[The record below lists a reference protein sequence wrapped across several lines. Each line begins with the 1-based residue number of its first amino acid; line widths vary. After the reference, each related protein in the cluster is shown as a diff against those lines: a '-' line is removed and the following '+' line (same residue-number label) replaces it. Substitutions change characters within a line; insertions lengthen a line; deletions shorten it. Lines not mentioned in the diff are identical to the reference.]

1 MNKNK
6 IIELKNV
13 NKIYKTKVE
22 EIHILKNINLAFN
35 KGDFISIQGKSG
47 SGKTSLLN
55 ILGLLDEPTDGEIYI
70 GGEKIHYRNEKT
82 KNIIRN
88 EKIGFVFQFHY
99 LLNEFTALEN
109 VMMPALINKNM
120 NRNEAQ
126 KKAKE
131 LLALVG
137 LEKRTK
143 HKPMELSGGEKQR
156 VAIARAMVN
165 DPDIIL
171 ADEPTGNLDTETSN
185 LINQLFMKIN
195 KERQQ
200 SIIIVTHS
208 LELANLAKYKYKIEN
223 GKFNMILPT
232 IKL

>member
-1 MNKNK
+1 MNK

-22 EIHILKNINLAFN
+22 NIHILKNINLAFN

-47 SGKTSLLN
+47 SGKSSLLN

-70 GGEKIHYRNEKT
+70 NGEKIHYRNEKAKT
-82 KNIIRN
+82 AIRN
-88 EKIGFVFQFHY
+88 KKIGFVFQFHY

-120 NRNEAQ
+120 NKNEIK

-137 LEKRTK
+137 LAKRIK

-156 VAIARAMVN
+156 VAIARAMIN

-185 LINQLFMKIN
+185 IINKLFMKIN
-195 KERQQ
+195 KERNQ

-208 LELANLAKYKYKIEN
+208 LELANLATYKYKIEN
-223 GKFNMILPT
+223 GEFNMILPT
-232 IKL
+232 IQF